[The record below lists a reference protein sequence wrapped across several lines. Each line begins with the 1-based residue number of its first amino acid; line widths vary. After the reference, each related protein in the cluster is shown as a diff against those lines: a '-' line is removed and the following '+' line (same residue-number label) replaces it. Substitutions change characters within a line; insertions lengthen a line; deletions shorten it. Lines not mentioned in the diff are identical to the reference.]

1 MIYSLKFHTSFTNM
15 TFIRCEF

>member
-1 MIYSLKFHTSFTNM
+1 MIYFFKFHTSFTNM